1 MCANREFRCAEM
13 VPHKMVA
20 FSALPEGYTLTNS
33 VLVDIFKNKINNY
46 TYKIINKN
54 SLFVESC
61 IDGKNLDFH
70 NTLYCEK

>member
-20 FSALPEGYTLTNS
+20 FSALPDTLTNS
-33 VLVDIFKNKINNY
+33 VFVDIFTKNTINNY

-61 IDGKNLDFH
+61 IDGKNLDIH
-70 NTLYCEK
+70 NNLYCEK